1 LQPSKLLFIVY
12 NLNNFLGMYFTG
24 FAIFGVNQIVPI
36 LEAKF
41 KWDE

>member
-1 LQPSKLLFIVY
+1 
-12 NLNNFLGMYFTG
+12 MYFTG